1 MAELTAKVRLEVKDA
16 LSALDK
22 LERRIQS
29 INSTINGQSTK
40 ANSIDRQVKKIVS
53 SVTQVDNAN
62 KRAATS
68 ASQMA
73 SGYKNANKQAS
84 ILTKNLRTLVSTYLG
99 VMGAKAVLGA
109 SDTLTS
115 GQNRLNAINANGGE
129 YTPEVY
135 AKTAQQLDKV
145 YAAAQRARTGYSDML
160 RSVSKVMT
168 LAGDAFGNNMD
179 NAIRFQEIMA
189 KSYALAGASAAEQA
203 SSMYQLTQALGSGIL
218 QGDELRSV
226 REGAPL
232 AYKEIEK
239 FAQKVLETDKSLK
252 ELASDGQITS
262 DIVVAAIMNAGD
274 AIDQQFQNTTTT
286 FAQAGDMIKNAA
298 TKAFQPVLEQ
308 LNSMLNSE
316 SMAVFLNNVI
326 NMLYLLADAASWL
339 IDVFAA
345 FFNFMFE
352 NWSWMQ
358 WVVYAFVAAGLLY
371 IGILAG
377 QWIKAHILMAAAT
390 WKAWLPWVAGIAVLA
405 LVLTYIAHVANTAAS
420 GAQFIQEVC
429 LTLAAVLI
437 ATAAVVGLIIG
448 NVALGIVAAILAL
461 VLLLVVAISRYG
473 EQIGQVIAAVASVV
487 WNIFVTLVA
496 TIIQGAVLPL
506 VYAWQQF
513 ANFFGN
519 VFTDP
524 IAAIIHM
531 FEGLANAVLG
541 ILKTIASGIDAI
553 FGSNLASTVSGWMS
567 KVSGKA
573 DELAGKYGNG
583 KYETK
588 SEAVSALNDLMSGA
602 VDKFTWDTSLAI
614 KQGGE
619 VGSSVQSAINNFGSG
634 IQSKFQNIS
643 TNGLNL
649 GSDYGTFTG
658 TNGLNY
664 ATNPNLNLGYTS
676 PSQLS
681 DNLGGLADD
690 KAAKK
695 AGKNPAAKTAKN
707 TGKTAKNT
715 GKMAD
720 SMDMTQEDLEYLRKI
735 ADMEWK
741 KEFTTAQ
748 ITVDMSNYNT
758 INGTEDID
766 GIVTKLADKLYEELN
781 VVANGSYV

>member
-16 LSALDK
+16 LFALDK
-22 LERRIQS
+22 LEQRIKS
-29 INSTINGQSTK
+29 INSSISNQTTT
-40 ANSIDRQVKKIVS
+40 ANKVDRQVKQVVA
-53 SVTQVDNAN
+53 SVTQVDAKNKQAARSAN
-62 KRAATS
+62 QIAA
-68 ASQMA
+68 
-73 SGYKNANKQAS
+73 GYKNANKQAS
-84 ILTKNLRTLVSTYLG
+84 VLTRNLRSLISTYLG
-99 VMGAKAVLGA
+99 VMGAKAVIGA
-109 SDTLTS
+109 SDTLAS

-145 YAAAQRARTGYSDML
+145 YAAAQRARTGYTDML
-160 RSVSKVMT
+160 SSVSKVMT

-179 NAIRFQEIMA
+179 TAIRFQEVMA

-203 SSMYQLTQALGSGIL
+203 SSMYQLTQALGSGRL

-226 REGAPL
+226 MEGAPL
-232 AYKEIEK
+232 AYKYIEE
-239 FAQKVLETDKSLK
+239 FAQSVMKTDKSLK
-252 ELASDGQITS
+252 DLAKDGYITS
-262 DIVVAAIMNAGD
+262 EVVVAAIMNAGD
-274 AIDQQFQNTTTT
+274 AIDQQFAHTATT
-286 FAQAGDMIKNAA
+286 FAQAGDLIKNAA
-298 TKAFQPVLEQ
+298 TKAFEPVLEKMNT
-308 LNSMLNSE
+308 LLNSE
-316 SMAVFLNNVI
+316 AMATFI
-326 NMLYLLADAASWL
+326 NQVVNILYLLADAAMVIL
-339 IDVFAA
+339 DA
-345 FFNFMFE
+345 FSVMFNFIFE
-352 NWSWMQ
+352 NWSTMQ
-358 WVVYAFVAAGLLY
+358 WVVYAFVVAALLY

-377 QWIKAHILMAAAT
+377 TWIAAHSAMFVAAFKAF
-390 WKAWLPWVAGIAVLA
+390 LPWLIGIAILA
-405 LVLTYIAHVANTAAS
+405 LVMMYISHVANTAAS

-429 LTLAAVLI
+429 LGLAAVLI
-437 ATAAVVGLIIG
+437 AIAAVVGLIIG
-448 NVALGIVAAILAL
+448 NTALAIVAAILAL
-461 VLLLVVAISRYG
+461 VLLLVVALSRYG

-614 KQGGE
+614 DQGGA
-619 VGSSVQSAINNFGSG
+619 VGASVQNAINNFGSG
-634 IQSKFQNIS
+634 IQSKFQSIGA
-643 TNGLNL
+643 NGLNL
-649 GSDYGTFTG
+649 GGKYGSFTG
-658 TNGLNY
+658 ANGLNY
-664 ATNPNLNLGYTS
+664 ATSPNLGLDYQIPDLGD
-676 PSQLS
+676 LS
-681 DNLGGLADD
+681 GLADKD
-690 KAAKK
+690 AKK
-695 AGKNPAAKTAKN
+695 AKDPAKKKTAKN

-715 GKMAD
+715 KKMAD
-720 SMDMTQEDLEYLRKI
+720 SMDLTQEDLEYLRKV
-735 ADMEWK
+735 AEMEWK

-758 INGTEDID
+758 INGTEDLD
-766 GIVTKLADKLYEELN
+766 GIVTKLTDKLYEELN
-781 VVANGSYV
+781 VVANGSYS